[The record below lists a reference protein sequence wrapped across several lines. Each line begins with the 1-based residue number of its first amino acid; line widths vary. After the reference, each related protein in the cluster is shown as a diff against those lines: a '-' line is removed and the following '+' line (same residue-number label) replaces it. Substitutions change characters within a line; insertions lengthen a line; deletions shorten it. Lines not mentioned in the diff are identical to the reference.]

1 MINFKRYIYKNIGTR
16 IKEFRDKKNYNR
28 KVFVTYFLAFLDEED
43 IGSGLPLN
51 EQSLSNIEN
60 ANVLKNRNPYLLTK
74 KQLELLP
81 AFMDCTRSE
90 LVFGDMVEREST
102 VKLILLSIII
112 NGAKYEQG
120 DVGGGGFINPL
131 IDIRVTEKDEKA
143 VYENL
148 KNRIKKESA
157 MKNADE
163 LIKKNWEELKRLSE
177 YFGDFQAHLF
187 KDINTME
194 EESKKWFE
202 ESYPFFANKK
212 HFKGM
217 QYLMNEAD
225 TQLEYHSNLLI
236 KLLIGDNRFAKLFMQ
251 GISNRSHNQKFVPH
265 IILENL
271 EIDVVDFIRN
281 EGQFGGLAL
290 DFKNA
295 GYNIFIKAFTE
306 MWERNGAIF
315 MSYFNDN
322 LFNINMTNQNF
333 KKIDDKFLHDII
345 TSNELSKILY
355 DIIETEK
362 YDIETMKGHNTFD
375 LYLQSI
381 RIKEEIDLEELPE
394 NNLFKYVNNMIEVH
408 NKY

>member
-28 KVFVTYFLAFLDEED
+28 KVFVTYFLAYLDEKD

-120 DVGGGGFINPL
+120 GFINPL

-143 VYENL
+143 VYEDL
-148 KNRIKKESA
+148 KNRIKKEPA

-163 LIKKNWEELKRLSE
+163 LIKKNWEEFKRLSE
-177 YFGDFQAHLF
+177 YFGDFQAYLF
-187 KDINTME
+187 KDINTIE

-202 ESYPFFANKK
+202 ENYPFFANKK

-225 TQLEYHSNLLI
+225 TQLEYHSNLFI

-295 GYNIFIKAFTE
+295 GYPIFIKAFTE

-322 LFNINMTNQNF
+322 LFNINKTNQNF

-381 RIKEEIDLEELPE
+381 RIKEEIDFEELPE